1 MKDPSQQ
8 TPYQPF
14 LDFLRYEKR
23 YATHTLLSY
32 EKDLHDFVRY
42 LEDTYEIKRPA
53 QVTTA
58 MIRSWLVFLKEK
70 ELSARSINRK
80 LSALRSWFKYLT
92 RLEKIARNP
101 VLSVQGM
108 KSGKRLP
115 VYVERRAMDTLLH
128 QLDFPDT
135 FSGHTERLILE
146 LLYETGMRRSE
157 LVHLETRNVDWS
169 AAQLK
174 VLGKG
179 NKERILPLSPGLLKK
194 IKTYLAEKERLPQS
208 DSTVL
213 LVTPGGRR
221 LYDQYV
227 YRVVKKWLSVITTA
241 DKKSPHVLRH
251 TFATHL
257 TNNGADLNAVKELL
271 GHAGLAATQIY
282 THNSIAQLK
291 AIYEQAHPKSG
302 K

>member
-1 MKDPSQQ
+1 MEETSHQA
-8 TPYQPF
+8 PYQSF
-14 LDFLRYEKR
+14 LDFLKYEKR
-23 YATHTLLSY
+23 YAVHTLLSY

-42 LEDTYEIKRPA
+42 LADIYEIESPA

-58 MIRSWLVFLKEK
+58 MIRSWLASLKERA
-70 ELSARSINRK
+70 LSPRSINRK

-92 RLEKIARNP
+92 RLEKIRRNP

-135 FSGHTERLILE
+135 FSGRTERLILE

-157 LVHLETRNVDWS
+157 LIQLKTRNIDWS
-169 AAQLK
+169 AAHLK

-179 NKERILPLSPGLLKK
+179 NKERILPLSPRLLEK
-194 IKTYLAEKERLPQS
+194 IKTYLAEKAKLPQS
-208 DSTVL
+208 DPAFL
-213 LVTPGGRR
+213 LVTPGGRK

-271 GHAGLAATQIY
+271 GHAGLAATQVY

-291 AIYEQAHPKSG
+291 SIYEQAHPKSG